1 LEEVYVTFD
10 EDLSYNK
17 GYRKALETVV
27 EILHL
32 TSAENPEARVVVNRI
47 VELLV
52 DNATENVKVNVQYME
67 AALAKLQQRAAKKKK

>member
-1 LEEVYVTFD
+1 MPFD

-17 GYRKALETVV
+17 GYRTALETVV

-32 TSAENPEARVVVNRI
+32 TGAENPEAKVVVNRI

-52 DNATENVKVNVQYME
+52 ENATANVKANVQYLE
-67 AALAKLQQRAAKKKK
+67 AALAKLQPQAAKKK

>member
-1 LEEVYVTFD
+1 MTFD

-32 TSAENPEARVVVNRI
+32 ASAENPEAGVVVNRI
-47 VELLV
+47 VQLLV
-52 DNATENVKVNVQYME
+52 ENATANVKINVQYME
-67 AALAKLQQRAAKKKK
+67 AALAKLQQQAAKKRK

>member
-1 LEEVYVTFD
+1 MAFD
-10 EDLSYNK
+10 EDLSYDG

-52 DNATENVKVNVQYME
+52 DNATANVKVNVQYME
-67 AALAKLQQRAAKKKK
+67 AALAKLQQRLRKRENSSG